1 MSLQQLGLDSII
13 YSRETR
19 GKERSA
25 SDNANLGVLS
35 SWVLVGLV
43 VLKSDLTK
51 SVVVVCLEL
60 ARHDSVDN
68 LRA

>member
-19 GKERSA
+19 GKKGSA

-60 ARHDSVDN
+60 ARHDSVHN

>member
-13 YSRETR
+13 YPRETR

>member
-19 GKERSA
+19 GKEGSA

-60 ARHDSVDN
+60 ARHDSVDD